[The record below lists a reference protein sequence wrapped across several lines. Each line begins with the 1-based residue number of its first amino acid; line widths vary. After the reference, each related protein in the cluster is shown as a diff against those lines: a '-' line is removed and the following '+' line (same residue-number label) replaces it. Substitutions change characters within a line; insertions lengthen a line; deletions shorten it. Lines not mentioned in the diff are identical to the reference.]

1 MTLGDIKQKVRM
13 LGLHHFGSKADQDP
27 FGLEYIIIET
37 ANQIARRTDCLFGRR
52 YLDLVANQSE
62 YCAPDVYRIRGVF
75 LLDTGDY
82 KRLKLMDFSDR
93 RVDEYRENGNTG
105 VDTAILYAMNKI
117 GIKPAPT
124 AAVTDGLIIEGY
136 CQPGSVWQYDINGA
150 PVTLVDAHE
159 CPLPEVA
166 HDCLVFGTLY
176 MRALQM
182 KDTDTIA
189 AFKAEFEQ
197 RVGFVESFAATY
209 GRRTV

>member
-52 YLDLVANQSE
+52 YLNLVANQSE
-62 YCAPDVYRIRGVF
+62 YCAPDVYRIRGAF
-75 LLDTGDY
+75 LLDSGDY
-82 KRLKLMDFSDR
+82 KRIRLIDFSDR
-93 RVDEYRENGNTG
+93 RVDVYRESNSAG
-105 VDTAILYAMNKI
+105 VDAAILYGMNKI

-124 AAVTDGLIIEGY
+124 AAVTNGLIIEGY

-150 PVTLVDAHE
+150 PVTLVDTHE

-166 HDCLVFGTLY
+166 HDCLVYGTLY

-182 KDTDTIA
+182 KDSDIVA
-189 AFKAEFEQ
+189 AWKAEFEQ

>member
-124 AAVTDGLIIEGY
+124 AAVTYGLIIEGY

-150 PVTLVDAHE
+150 PVTLVDTHE

-182 KDTDTIA
+182 KDADTIA

>member
-13 LGLHHFGSKADQDP
+13 IGLHHFGSKADQDP
-27 FGLEYIIIET
+27 FGLEYIVVET

-52 YLDLVANQSE
+52 YLDLVADQSE
-62 YCAPDVYRIRGVF
+62 YCSPDVYRIRGVF
-75 LLDTGDY
+75 LLESGDY
-82 KRLKLMDFSDR
+82 KRLRLIDFADR
-93 RVDEYRENGNTG
+93 RVDVYREANTAG
-105 VDTAILYAMNKI
+105 VDAAILYAMNRI

-124 AAVTDGLIIEGY
+124 EAITNGLIIEGY
-136 CQPGSVWQYDINGA
+136 AQPGNVWQYDNNGN
-150 PVTLVDAHE
+150 PVTLADTHE

-182 KDTDTIA
+182 KDSDIIA

-197 RVGFVESFAATY
+197 RLGFIESFAGTY
-209 GRRTV
+209 ARRTV

>member
-13 LGLHHFGSKADQDP
+13 IGLHHFGSKADQDP
-27 FGLEYIIIET
+27 FGLEYIVIET

-52 YLDLVANQSE
+52 YLDLVADQSE

-75 LLDTGDY
+75 MLDGTDY
-82 KRLKLMDFSDR
+82 KRLQLLDFSDR
-93 RVDEYRENGNTG
+93 RVDDYRQSDAGSF
-105 VDTAILYAMNKI
+105 DSAILYGMNKI
-117 GIKPAPT
+117 GFKPTPT
-124 AAVTDGLIIEGY
+124 AALTNGIIIEGY
-136 CQPGSVWQYDINGA
+136 CQPGSVWQYDSAGA

-182 KDTDTIA
+182 KDNDIIA

-197 RVGFVESFAATY
+197 RLGFVESFAATY
-209 GRRTV
+209 GRRAV